1 MPIPEA
7 RILVATDL
15 SDSSNAAV
23 LQADAYAASTRGRLG
38 VCHVLPSSGVHML
51 FPQQYASEA
60 IDDAALEERACEVII
75 ERVSATTG
83 RAPTAFET
91 FIERGSPAVEILS
104 RANAWK
110 ATLLVVGAHEDEG
123 GVSSFFSGVAE
134 TLVREAPC
142 SVLVSRHL
150 PARGLVVCATDL
162 AHRSLHAL
170 EAAADEARV
179 RGAKLVV
186 LHVIDQGIP
195 LTSLGHPEG
204 MAVQLLSPDLRRE
217 LRDAAKAE
225 IEAALARLDAYGEPI
240 ILEGSPVDAILD
252 YTEKNEPELVV
263 LASHGG
269 SGLLQV
275 LIGGAAAHV
284 ARAARASVLVT
295 RARASAVEA
304 HAEERLR
311 AS

>member
-15 SDSSNAAV
+15 GDSSNAAL

-51 FPQQYASEA
+51 FPQRYAPEA
-60 IDDAALEERACEVII
+60 TDDAALEERACEAII
-75 ERVSATTG
+75 ERVCATTG

-91 FIERGSPAVEILS
+91 FIERGSPAAEIVH

-123 GVSSFFSGVAE
+123 GMSSFFRGAAE
-134 TLVREAPC
+134 KVVREAPC

-162 AHRSLHAL
+162 AHRSLHAI
-170 EAAADEARV
+170 EAAADEARA

-186 LHVIDQGIP
+186 LHVIDQGMP
-195 LTSLGHPEG
+195 LTGLGHPEG
-204 MAVQLLSPDLRRE
+204 MTVQLLSPELRHE

-225 IEAALARLDAYGEPI
+225 IEAALGRLDAYAESI
-240 ILEGSPVDAILD
+240 VLEGSPVDAILD
-252 YTEKNEPELVV
+252 YTETNAPELVV

-269 SGLLQV
+269 SGIAHA

-284 ARAARASVLVT
+284 ARAAKTSVLVT
-295 RARASAVEA
+295 RSPDHSRGSEVEGRLQAS
-304 HAEERLR
+304 
-311 AS
+311 